1 MKGITNL
8 LVNKKKVIFKIIS
21 ISIPFLLILLI
32 EIALR
37 IGGYGDNYHLFKKV
51 KVKNK
56 PDYLIMNSQV
66 AKKYFNNKE
75 FKSDNQSDLFLRK
88 KTDSTFRIFV
98 QGASTVVG
106 FPYYRAGSFPRLL
119 KHRLSQTFPDKNI
132 EVVNTG
138 ITAVNSY
145 TLLDLT
151 DKIIEQE
158 PDVVIIYAGH
168 NEYYGALG
176 VGSYNS
182 FETSPYIVRNYLFF
196 KKFRFFQL
204 LDNTYS
210 KIFRHQSNTPNV
222 GESTLMEVMAKE
234 QRIPYN
240 SKVYLAGLNQFESN
254 LQRILKKYK
263 KNNIPVI
270 LSTVVCNEK
279 DIKPFISDSII
290 DKSKLVQDIEQ
301 KNPEANRLANK
312 NADAAYELGRYYLER
327 NNDTAKKYLHIAKEL
342 DLLRFRAPKKINE
355 IIMNLSN
362 EYNCSLV
369 DMENVFLKYSTQG
382 IIGDE
387 LLTEHVHPNVKG
399 YFIMADA
406 FYNKIKELDFLDNW
420 DNYITY
426 DEAFHD
432 IPITKIDSLR
442 GKLLIEH
449 LKRSWPYNLNMS
461 KQNPISTSIATTN
474 STYEEKKAQEIH
486 KNQTDWENVMKQA
499 YHTYEYNKDYKKG
512 LQVAQSLIFEFPEQG
527 EVYRLAGSMCLGLN
541 ELDKAAYYLFK
552 YNELEKNSLSAEQ
565 LASVYIRLNKMDLA
579 KNVLLEANR
588 RGLNIKEINDLAKEI
603 NEKLNEYKN
612 ENKSNIELTE

>member
-1 MKGITNL
+1 M
-8 LVNKKKVIFKIIS
+8 NKKKTLFKVIAFS
-21 ISIPFLLILLI
+21 LPFLFVILI
-32 EIALR
+32 EVILR
-37 IGGYGDNYHLFKKV
+37 ISGYGDNYHLFNKV
-51 KVKNK
+51 KVENK
-56 PDYLIMNSQV
+56 PDYLIMNSKV
-66 AKKYFNNKE
+66 AKKYFNDKG
-75 FKSDNQSDLFLRK
+75 FRSDNQSDLFLRK

-158 PDVVIIYAGH
+158 PDLVIIYAGH

-182 FETSPYIVRNYLFF
+182 FETHPHLVRSYLFF
-196 KKFRFFQL
+196 KNFRFFQL

-210 KIFRHQSNTPNV
+210 KIFRNKTETPGI
-222 GESTLMEVMAKE
+222 GETTLMEVMAKE

-240 SKVYLAGLNQFESN
+240 SKVYLAGLDQFESN
-254 LQRILKKYK
+254 LKRILRKYK
-263 KNNIPVI
+263 NHNIPVI
-270 LSTVVCNEK
+270 LSTVVSNEK

-290 DKSKLVQDIEQ
+290 DRNKLIQDLEQ
-301 KNPEANRLANK
+301 KNPEVSRLANK
-312 NADAAYELGRYYLER
+312 NADAAYELGKYYLQK
-327 NNDTAKKYLHIAKEL
+327 NKDTAKKYFHIAKEL
-342 DLLRFRAPKKINE
+342 DLLRFRAPNKINE

-369 DMENVFLKYSTQG
+369 DMEGVFLKYSAQG

-399 YFIMADA
+399 YFVMADA
-406 FYNKIKELDFLDNW
+406 FYNKIKELNFLGSW
-420 DNYITY
+420 DNYITFN
-426 DEAFHD
+426 EAFHD

-442 GKLLIEH
+442 GKFLIDH

-461 KQNPISTSIATTN
+461 EQNSFSSYYTTVN
-474 STYEEKKAQEIH
+474 QTYEERKALEIH
-486 KNQTDWENVMKQA
+486 TNRTKWEDVMKQS
-499 YHTYEYNKDYKKG
+499 YHKYDYDKDYEKG
-512 LQVAQSLIFEFPEQG
+512 LRVAQSLIFEFPEQG
-527 EVYRLAGSMCLGLN
+527 EVYRLAGLMCLKMGELN
-541 ELDKAAYYLFK
+541 KAAYYFFK
-552 YNELEKNSLSAEQ
+552 YNELDKSSLSAQ
-565 LASVYIRLNKMDLA
+565 LLASVYIELDKIDLA
-579 KNVLLEANR
+579 KKILLDANK
-588 RGLNIKEINDLAKEI
+588 RGLN
-603 NEKLNEYKN
+603 NEELN
-612 ENKSNIELTE
+612 NILKQVTERIEKRS

>member
-1 MKGITNL
+1 M
-8 LVNKKKVIFKIIS
+8 NKKKIVFKVIAFCL
-21 ISIPFLLILLI
+21 PFLFVILI
-32 EIALR
+32 EVILR
-37 IGGYGDNYHLFKKV
+37 ISGYGDSYHLFNKV
-51 KVKNK
+51 TVENK
-56 PDYLIMNSQV
+56 PDYLIMNSKV

-182 FETSPYIVRNYLFF
+182 FETHPYLVRSYLFF
-196 KKFRFFQL
+196 KNFRFFQL

-210 KIFRHQSNTPNV
+210 KVFRNKTETPAI
-222 GESTLMEVMAKE
+222 GETTLMEVMAKE

-240 SKVYLAGLNQFESN
+240 SKVYSAGLDQFESN
-254 LQRILKKYK
+254 LKRILRKYK
-263 KNNIPVI
+263 NNDIPVI
-270 LSTVVCNEK
+270 LSTVVSNEK

-290 DKSKLVQDIEQ
+290 DRNKLIQDIEQ
-301 KNPEANRLANK
+301 RNPEANRLANT
-312 NADAAYELGRYYLER
+312 NADAAYEFGKYYLQK
-327 NNDTAKKYLHIAKEL
+327 NKDTAKKYLHIAKEL

-369 DMENVFLKYSTQG
+369 DMESIFLKYSAQG

-399 YFIMADA
+399 YFVMADA
-406 FYNKIKELDFLDNW
+406 FYNKIKELNFLDNW
-420 DNYITY
+420 DNYITFN
-426 DEAFHD
+426 EAFHD

-442 GKLLIEH
+442 GNLLIEH
-449 LKRSWPYNLNMS
+449 LKRSWPYNLNMTDQS
-461 KQNPISTSIATTN
+461 SFSPYYTEVNP
-474 STYEEKKAQEIH
+474 TYEERKAVEIH
-486 KNQTDWENVMKQA
+486 TNRTQWEDVMKQS
-499 YHTYEYNKDYKKG
+499 YHKYEYDKDYEKG
-512 LQVAQSLIFEFPEQG
+512 LRVAQSLIFEFPEQG
-527 EVYRLAGSMCLGLN
+527 EVYRLAGLMCLKLHDLN
-541 ELDKAAYYLFK
+541 KAAYYFFK
-552 YNELEKNSLSAEQ
+552 YNELDKSSLSAQ
-565 LASVYIRLNKMDLA
+565 LLASVYIELGKINLA
-579 KNVLLEANR
+579 HKTLSEAKK
-588 RGLNIKEINDLAKEI
+588 RGLYTEE
-603 NEKLNEYKN
+603 LNNMFK
-612 ENKSNIELTE
+612 KVTE